1 MTVQIGGGDCVPD
14 VSVGQIPGL
23 DLEYFKYK
31 PSIKEDIIAA
41 DLVISHAGMIHNRYD

>member
-1 MTVQIGGGDCVPD
+1 MTLQIGGGDCVPD
-14 VSVGQIPGL
+14 VSVDQIPGL

-41 DLVISHAGMIHNRYD
+41 DLVISHAGEIH

>member
-1 MTVQIGGGDCVPD
+1 MTLQIGGGDCVPD
-14 VSVGQIPGL
+14 VSDQIPGL

-41 DLVISHAGMIHNRYD
+41 DLVISHAGEIHYRYN